1 MPVCIQKKVEQ
12 TPWASVMASA
22 GLWPAMEDPL
32 KEISRKE
39 LLKKGAV
46 VGAVSAVSVAL
57 AYCKKKPAGDSAPA
71 AAGGCGD
78 VSGLT
83 QAEKDQR
90 TSLNYTD
97 KSSKADMCSGCALFV
112 APAGGA
118 ACGGCN
124 LLKGPI
130 APEGWCSSFVK
141 KG

>member
-1 MPVCIQKKVEQ
+1 
-12 TPWASVMASA
+12 MASA
-22 GLWPAMEDPL
+22 GPGLQKEDPL
-32 KEISRKE
+32 KAISRKE

-46 VGAVSAVSVAL
+46 VTAVGAVSVAL
-57 AYCKKKPAGDSAPA
+57 AYCKKKPAADESAAP

-90 TSLNYTD
+90 TSLKYAD
-97 KSSKADMCSGCALFV
+97 KSPSADVCSGCALYV
-112 APAGGA
+112 PAAAGA

-130 APEGWCSSFVK
+130 APEGWCSSWVK

>member
-1 MPVCIQKKVEQ
+1 
-12 TPWASVMASA
+12 MASA
-22 GLWPAMEDPL
+22 GRMPAGEDPL
-32 KEISRKE
+32 KAISRKE
-39 LLKKGAV
+39 LLKKGVV
-46 VGAVSAVSVAL
+46 VGAVGAVSMAL

-83 QAEKDQR
+83 TAEKDQR
-90 TSLNYTD
+90 TSLQYAD
-97 KSSKADMCSGCALFV
+97 KSAKADQVCSGCALFV
-112 APAGGA
+112 PAAAGA

-130 APEGWCSSFVK
+130 APEGWCSSWVK

>member
-1 MPVCIQKKVEQ
+1 MK
-12 TPWASVMASA
+12 A
-22 GLWPAMEDPL
+22 
-32 KEISRKE
+32 ISRKE

-46 VGAVSAVSVAL
+46 VTAVGAVSVAL
-57 AYCKKKPAGDSAPA
+57 AYCKKKPAGEEAAAP

-90 TSLNYTD
+90 TSLQYAD
-97 KSSKADMCSGCALFV
+97 KSAKADQLCSGCALYV
-112 APAGGA
+112 PAAAGA

-130 APEGWCSSFVK
+130 SPEGWCSSWVK